1 VAIVK
6 DREENTQNPVRSKG
20 WLGLFLCGLAGV
32 SYGCQGPLV
41 KTAYAEN
48 MDVTTLLTIRLCVA
62 TLGIWL
68 ITAIVRPPL
77 RYSPRKMAGFAIL
90 GANFVINTAAFYLAL
105 SQLAPGTTTL
115 IVYTF
120 PAMVL
125 ILAVF
130 FLHEPITTTKGIV
143 LVMAILGCALTI
155 DFSDTGNFSWL
166 GVLFSLVCAF
176 ATAVYAILS
185 SKFGEGVPGL
195 TLAAWSSLVTALLYV
210 GWCVVTGFFQFGL
223 SPVAYLCGI
232 GVGCL
237 TAVGIGAY
245 LLGLQLIGASR
256 ASIAIT
262 TEPVAAVLLS
272 ALLLGESLTILKVVG
287 GLLIVGAIVVLSL
300 RRSDYGKRGSEA

>member
-1 VAIVK
+1 VATVE
-6 DREENTQNPVRSKG
+6 DRKETNRNPVRSQG

-32 SYGCQGPLV
+32 CYGFQGPLV

-62 TLGIWL
+62 SLGIWL

-77 RYSPRKMAGFAIL
+77 RYSPRKMGGFAIL

-105 SQLAPGTTTL
+105 SQLAAGTTTL

-125 ILAVF
+125 ILAFF
-130 FLHEPITTTKGIV
+130 FLHERITPAKGIV
-143 LVMAILGCALTI
+143 LVITVLGCALTI
-155 DFSDTGNFSWL
+155 DFSDAGNFSWL
-166 GVLFSLVCAF
+166 GVLFSVVCAL

-210 GWCVVTGFFQFGL
+210 SWCVVTGFFQFGL
-223 SPVAYLCGI
+223 SPISYLCGI

-262 TEPVAAVLLS
+262 TEPVAALIVS
-272 ALLLGESLTILKVVG
+272 ALLLGESLTFLKVAG

-300 RRSDYGKRGSEA
+300 RRSDYAERG